1 MLYSIPASLTTNE
14 VSIQGEGALTARD
27 ISVVEKSFPSWNDLN
42 VSAVPTIHNIVPPK
56 DVAFDKE
63 YTLHQPISPAA
74 SAKPK
79 AAIGLID
86 VETGTS
92 DPWIRIYSR
101 IDTVTESNIDLK
113 VGSWGKTQLFRG
125 TSPLF
130 WATPQSS
137 EPNPIFQTGVL
148 NVKAQAINQWVKF
161 DIPYKTQPKVFVD
174 ISGIDLGGRHSRP
187 RYYIVST
194 NRDGFYV
201 NTTSPEKLQSV
212 DINWIAWPE
221 NQPGVETGTFYA
233 GPVKGN
239 STVKGD
245 IELDT
250 VHDSQPK
257 VHFALSSLSLV
268 VKTNFAFRL
277 DATVSK
283 TTLSWSAGTWLPQGL
298 NRVRGNYLMFKV
310 WKKDDSSQSLRTAS
324 LLMYG
329 YRSVQETREGGVV
342 TNFPILTVCFFS
354 FHSFFPFS
362 FFASRYRLA
371 PTNP

>member
-1 MLYSIPASLTTNE
+1 MNLQLHSYALEAKFARAALHGFGHAFGLKHVYQVTPSVIPWNKDALYSYYETNQHWSKAQVNLNVLNLLAADTLSSPNGDSVMLYSISASLTTNE

-27 ISVVEKSFPSWNDLN
+27 ISVVEKLFPSWNDLN
-42 VSAVPTIHNIVPPK
+42 VSTVPTIHNIVPPK

-125 TSPLF
+125 TSSLF
-130 WATPQSS
+130 WATPQSL

-161 DIPYKTQPKVFVD
+161 DIRYKTWPKVFVD
-174 ISGIDLGGRHSRP
+174 ISGIDLGGTLDLDTTV
-187 RYYIVST
+187 VST

-201 NTTSPEKLQSV
+201 NIHHQ
-212 DINWIAWPE
+212 E
-221 NQPGVETGTFYA
+221 NC
-233 GPVKGN
+233 
-239 STVKGD
+239 
-245 IELDT
+245 
-250 VHDSQPK
+250 
-257 VHFALSSLSLV
+257 
-268 VKTNFAFRL
+268 
-277 DATVSK
+277 
-283 TTLSWSAGTWLPQGL
+283 
-298 NRVRGNYLMFKV
+298 NR
-310 WKKDDSSQSLRTAS
+310 
-324 LLMYG
+324 
-329 YRSVQETREGGVV
+329 
-342 TNFPILTVCFFS
+342 
-354 FHSFFPFS
+354 
-362 FFASRYRLA
+362 
-371 PTNP
+371 

>member
-1 MLYSIPASLTTNE
+1 M
-14 VSIQGEGALTARD
+14 
-27 ISVVEKSFPSWNDLN
+27 
-42 VSAVPTIHNIVPPK
+42 PTIHNIVPPK

-113 VGSWGKTQLFRG
+113 VGSWGKTQLFRE
-125 TSPLF
+125 TSSLF

-161 DIPYKTQPKVFVD
+161 DIPYKTRPKVFVD
-174 ISGIDLGGRHSRP
+174 ISGIDLGGTLDLDTTV
-187 RYYIVST
+187 VST

-201 NTTSPEKLQSV
+201 NVTSPGKLQSV

-283 TTLSWSAGTWLPQGL
+283 TTLNWSAGTWSPQGL
-298 NRVRGNYLMFKV
+298 NRVRGNYLVFKV
-310 WKKDDSSQSLRTAS
+310 
-324 LLMYG
+324 
-329 YRSVQETREGGVV
+329 
-342 TNFPILTVCFFS
+342 
-354 FHSFFPFS
+354 
-362 FFASRYRLA
+362 
-371 PTNP
+371 